1 MLSNIIKEIRQ
12 LYQGREGKLAPFAW
26 CDYPNFNLNDIFT
39 RLKIVNKETTRGTL
53 TDDEIT
59 NLTGIFRPHP
69 KCLKP
74 SKVLIEGDPGMGK
87 TTYSQKLAYDWANK
101 QSEWDESFP
110 EIDVLLLL
118 RCNDIKSSIW
128 KAIEDQI
135 LSEDM
140 DKKAKETFFTYIK
153 ENQSKVLL
161 LLDGLDEV
169 DSSKVELF
177 LSLAQGK
184 LLPSCYVVITSRHEV
199 GKKVNRHCDTLW
211 EILGFTKED
220 SKSFIRKY
228 FQDKDHLA
236 EELIEELAVRPYR
249 RSFRDGPSE
258 NRLADLTK
266 NPLNMA
272 LLCSIFEH
280 SKAVFEESRTRLYIE
295 ITLLVLRRYEEKNGL
310 ESSED
315 LTVVYREDLLLLG
328 RFALDSLCK
337 GELYFEKGE
346 EDFKFMN
353 FGFLS
358 LQQVGT
364 TSKPC
369 TRCAFLHKSFQEFF
383 AGFYLAFQII
393 NRQNDFVN
401 VLTDE
406 RYSKELKEVFFFM
419 SGIIASESKDTGE
432 SIFISMAEHI
442 SGLFRASPQKVK
454 SYMTLACA
462 CLHEYDF
469 SLAEWLWED
478 ENLTCSEHTFGMHL
492 DMSSLTEVDLSY
504 TEVEDVGAAVIS
516 VVLEKNSSLTDLD
529 FSFNGVN
536 SDGASSLSRALTK
549 NSSLTAL
556 NLGGNKFIADTGAYS
571 LSQALKANS
580 FLTSLHLEGDSIGD
594 AGASSLS
601 NALKANSS
609 LTELSLSVN
618 SIGDAGAS
626 FLSEAL
632 TANSSLT
639 SLDLR
644 DNSIGDAGASS
655 LSNALKANSSL
666 TELSLSVNS
675 IGDAGASFLSE
686 ALTANSSLTSLDL
699 RDNSIGDAGASS
711 LSKALIANSSLTCLD
726 LGLNCIGD
734 GGASCLFNAFAFNS
748 SLTYLSLSLNSIG
761 EAGAFFLSTALKAN
775 SSLTHLDLCGN
786 SIGNA
791 GASSLSEALTVNS
804 SLTYVNLHGN
814 SIGDAGA
821 FSLSNA
827 LKFNSSLAIMNLRG
841 NSISDVGVYFL
852 SDIFKFNSSLTKLN
866 IRGNSIGDVGAF
878 FLSTIFTANCSLTDL
893 DLSGNVIGDTGASCL
908 SQALAENFSSLNKLD
923 LTDNSIGITGA
934 ASFKEA
940 SNINEKVDVR
950 L

>member
-39 RLKIVNKETTRGTL
+39 RLKIVNRETTRGTL

-118 RCNDIKSSIW
+118 RCNNIKSSIW

-135 LSEDM
+135 LSEDI
-140 DKKAKETFFTYIK
+140 DKKAKETFFKYIK
-153 ENQSKVLL
+153 ENQSKVLM

-169 DSSKVELF
+169 DPSKVELF
-177 LSLAQGK
+177 LSLAQRK

-199 GKKVNRHCDTLW
+199 GKKVNKHCDTLW

-249 RSFRDGPSE
+249 TSFRDGPSE

-280 SKAVFEESRTRLYIE
+280 SKAVFKESRTRLYIE

-315 LTVVYREDLLLLG
+315 LTVVYREELLLLG

-346 EDFKFMN
+346 EYFKFMN

-358 LQQVGT
+358 FQQVGT
-364 TSKPC
+364 RSKPC

-442 SGLFRASPQKVK
+442 SGLFCASHQKVK

-469 SLAEWLWED
+469 SLAQWLWED
-478 ENLTCSEHTFGMHL
+478 ETVTCSEHTFGMHL

-504 TEVEDVGAAVIS
+504 TEVGDVGAAVIS

-556 NLGGNKFIADTGAYS
+556 NLGGNKFIEDIGAYS

-580 FLTSLHLEGDSIGD
+580 FLTSLDLEGDSIGD
-594 AGASSLS
+594 DGSSS
-601 NALKANSS
+601 
-609 LTELSLSVN
+609 
-618 SIGDAGAS
+618 
-626 FLSEAL
+626 LSEAL

-644 DNSIGDAGASS
+644 DNSIADVGASS
-655 LSNALKANSSL
+655 LSMALKANSSL
-666 TELSLSVNS
+666 TELSLGENS
-675 IGDAGASFLSE
+675 IGDAGASSLSE

-699 RDNSIGDAGASS
+699 RANSIGDAGASS
-711 LSKALIANSSLTCLD
+711 LFKALIANSSLTCLD
-726 LGLNCIGD
+726 LGLNSIGHA
-734 GGASCLFNAFAFNS
+734 GVSCL
-748 SLTYLSLSLNSIG
+748 
-761 EAGAFFLSTALKAN
+761 
-775 SSLTHLDLCGN
+775 
-786 SIGNA
+786 
-791 GASSLSEALTVNS
+791 SETLTVNS

-827 LKFNSSLAIMNLRG
+827 LKFNSSLAILNLRG

-852 SDIFKFNSSLTKLN
+852 SDIFKFNSSMTKLN
-866 IRGNSIGDVGAF
+866 LRGNSISDVGAF

-923 LTDNSIGITGA
+923 LTDNSIGNTGA

>member
-39 RLKIVNKETTRGTL
+39 RLKIVNRETTRGTL

-135 LSEDM
+135 LSEDI
-140 DKKAKETFFTYIK
+140 DKKAKETFFKYIK
-153 ENQSKVLL
+153 ENQSKVLM

-169 DSSKVELF
+169 DPSKVELF
-177 LSLAQGK
+177 LSLAQRK

-199 GKKVNRHCDTLW
+199 GKKVNKHCDTLW

-249 RSFRDGPSE
+249 TSFRDGPSE

-280 SKAVFEESRTRLYIE
+280 SKAVFKESRTRLYIE

-315 LTVVYREDLLLLG
+315 LTVVYREELLLLG

-346 EDFKFMN
+346 EYFKFMN

-358 LQQVGT
+358 FQQVGT
-364 TSKPC
+364 RSKPC

-442 SGLFRASPQKVK
+442 SGLFCASHQKVK

-462 CLHEYDF
+462 CLREYDF
-469 SLAEWLWED
+469 SLAQWLWED
-478 ENLTCSEHTFGMHL
+478 ETVTCSEHTFGMHL

-504 TEVEDVGAAVIS
+504 TEVGDVGAAVIS

-775 SSLTHLDLCGN
+775 SSLTHLDLRGN

-791 GASSLSEALTVNS
+791 GASSLSETLTVNS

-827 LKFNSSLAIMNLRG
+827 LKFNSSLAILNLRG

-852 SDIFKFNSSLTKLN
+852 SDIFKFNSSMTKLN
-866 IRGNSIGDVGAF
+866 LRGNSIGDVGAF

-923 LTDNSIGITGA
+923 LTDSSIGNTGA

>member
-140 DKKAKETFFTYIK
+140 DKKAKETFFKYIK

-169 DSSKVELF
+169 DSSKVELL

-211 EILGFTKED
+211 EILGFSKED

-236 EELIEELAVRPYR
+236 EELIEKLAVRPYR

-432 SIFISMAEHI
+432 SIFISMAKHI
-442 SGLFRASPQKVK
+442 SGLFRASHQKVK

-852 SDIFKFNSSLTKLN
+852 SDIFKFNSSMTKLN
-866 IRGNSIGDVGAF
+866 LRGNSFGDVGAF

-923 LTDNSIGITGA
+923 LTDNSIGNTGA